1 MWCKMF
7 DKLRRQVKKTVKSV
21 VRDTAEDTAE
31 RETRKVVSKAEREA
45 RDSMD
50 KAAAEQY
57 RGMKV
62 QKKITGIMI
71 TDFDKFKKSWEKK
84 ASDPAQS
91 VFHLL
96 IAAYNYCKD
105 PEIGGPMATVVLSKK
120 HNQKDSSSPS
130 GFKLG
135 PTNKAMFKH
144 MWEDINIV
152 KSYLGGTYKKDYK
165 NFNEKK
171 LSMSLLT
178 FDSDGKYGKVV
189 IQSGGK
195 DFPTPVSVGKNKNG
209 QWKILEFSS
218 IATGCR
224 KPASVEDDF

>member
-1 MWCKMF
+1 MF
-7 DKLRRQVKKTVKSV
+7 DKIRRKTKKAIKNV
-21 VRDTAEDTAE
+21 VNDAAEDTAKK
-31 RETRKVVSKAEREA
+31 ETRKVINKAEREA
-45 RDSMD
+45 QESSDR
-50 KAAAEQY
+50 AAAEQY

-62 QKKITGIMI
+62 AKKITGSMI
-71 TDFDKFKKSWEKK
+71 IDFDKFKKSWEKT

-105 PEIGGPMATVVLSKK
+105 PKIGDPMATVVLSKK
-120 HNQKDSSSPS
+120 HNMKDTSSSS
-130 GFKLG
+130 GLKLG
-135 PTNKAMFKH
+135 KTNRYLFTH
-144 MWEDINIV
+144 MAEDINIV
-152 KSYLGGTYKKDYK
+152 KSYLGGNYKEDYK
-165 NFNEKK
+165 FNEKR
-171 LSMSLLT
+171 LAMSLLT

-195 DFPTPVSVGKNKNG
+195 DFPTPVSVGKNKTG